1 MGAKTIAVLTS
12 GGDAPG
18 MNAAVR
24 AVVRS
29 GLSFGMKVYGV
40 MRGYNGLLNGDL
52 KEMNMRSVS
61 DIMQHGGTALFTAR
75 SPEFNTPEGVQ
86 KAANMCREKGID
98 GVVVIGGDGS
108 FRGARDLT
116 GAGIPCI
123 GVPGTIDNDIA
134 CTDYTIGYDTALNTA
149 MEMIDRIRDTT
160 ESHDRCSV
168 VEVMGRRCG
177 DIALNTGVAVG
188 ALTTLVP
195 EIPYDFQKDVLDRIR
210 LAQSTGKRHY
220 IIVVAEGVGHTQ
232 ELAERIQKETGIE
245 SRATILGHVQRGG
258 APTLRDRVVASRM
271 GYHAVELLQNGLGN
285 RVVAMKGEQIVDFD
299 IIEKSNLGRQFLYK
313 EEDVGALKTQI
324 AHQEVSKMN
333 SDIEVETH
341 NLRITCVNDLL
352 PLLDNVDIVICVID
366 EPQYDIQRIVNKA
379 VVTKNIPCVFGAS
392 QVSRGRVYS
401 VVPHQTGC
409 FDCLN
414 IHYTKIDSLFLEQFR
429 GIRTVT
435 KKIPT
440 IAYGPAMFQ
449 LTSAIVDEAVRL
461 ITKYA
466 EPMSLNRQY
475 EINYENGASFT
486 HKPWGHYPDECP
498 TCGNGKEENWEI
510 FSQYGEIKL

>member
-1 MGAKTIAVLTS
+1 MGAKSIAVLTS

-24 AVVRS
+24 AVVRT
-29 GLSFGMKVYGV
+29 GLNFGMKVYGV
-40 MRGYNGLLNGDL
+40 MRGYNGLLTGDL

-61 DIMQHGGTALFTAR
+61 DIMQHGGTALYTAR
-75 SPEFNTPEGVQ
+75 SPEFNTPAGVE
-86 KAANMCREKGID
+86 KAANMCREKGIE

-116 GAGIPCI
+116 NAGINCI

-195 EIPYDFQKDVLDRIR
+195 EIPYDFHRDVLDRIR

-220 IIVVAEGVGHTQ
+220 IIVVAEGVGNT
-232 ELAERIQKETGIE
+232 EDLAQRIQRHTGIE
-245 SRATILGHVQRGG
+245 TRATILGHVQRGG

-271 GYHAVELLQNGLGN
+271 GYHAAELLFNGIGN

-299 IIEKSNLGRQFLYK
+299 ITEALNMPRNFDEKMYR
-313 EEDVGALKTQI
+313 
-324 AHQEVSKMN
+324 VS
-333 SDIEVETH
+333 
-341 NLRITCVNDLL
+341 
-352 PLLDNVDIVICVID
+352 
-366 EPQYDIQRIVNKA
+366 A
-379 VVTKNIPCVFGAS
+379 VLSI
-392 QVSRGRVYS
+392 
-401 VVPHQTGC
+401 
-409 FDCLN
+409 
-414 IHYTKIDSLFLEQFR
+414 
-429 GIRTVT
+429 
-435 KKIPT
+435 
-440 IAYGPAMFQ
+440 
-449 LTSAIVDEAVRL
+449 
-461 ITKYA
+461 
-466 EPMSLNRQY
+466 
-475 EINYENGASFT
+475 
-486 HKPWGHYPDECP
+486 
-498 TCGNGKEENWEI
+498 
-510 FSQYGEIKL
+510 